1 MTKRCLI
8 MAGGTGGHV
17 FPALAVAQALT
28 QKGWQ
33 VEWLGTAERMEAK
46 VVPEHGF
53 PIHFLPVKGIRGKGF
68 TARWQGLS
76 ALLRSL
82 GQAKTLMRALQPDLV
97 IGFGGYASGPGGV
110 AARLAK
116 IPLVIHEQNAAIGM
130 TNKLLGRVANRI
142 LLGFREAASQFGPAS
157 SKCVVVGNPI
167 RDDIRALP
175 EKASV
180 HSPLRVLV
188 VGGSL
193 GSMPLNTMVPDALAS
208 HAQVEVWHQCGKGN
222 QAALLD
228 GYDNARCQYKVT
240 EFIDDMA
247 DAYAWAD
254 VIICRAGALT
264 VAEVAAAGLSA
275 VFVPLPH
282 AVDDHQTKNAA
293 ALVNA
298 GAATLIQQHE
308 LAQQLPDVIA
318 RWIAHPEECL
328 AQGSKA
334 RQLAIVDATEQAVNQ
349 CLQLVGDTA

>member
-1 MTKRCLI
+1 MSKRCLI

-142 LLGFREAASQFGPAS
+142 LLGFREAAAQFGPAS

-193 GSMPLNTMVPDALAS
+193 GSVPLNTMVPDALAR

-228 GYDNARCQYKVT
+228 SYDKARCQYKVT

-298 GAATLIQQHE
+298 GAATLIQQNE

-328 AQGSKA
+328 ARGSKA

>member
-1 MTKRCLI
+1 MTRRCLI

-17 FPALAVAQALT
+17 FPALAVAHELVAQ
-28 QKGWQ
+28 GWQ
-33 VEWLGTAERMEAK
+33 VEWLGTAERMEAQ

-53 PIHFLPVKGIRGKGF
+53 PIHFLPVKGLRGKGF
-68 TARWQGLS
+68 AARIQGL
-76 ALLRSL
+76 AGLFRSL
-82 GQAKTLMRALQPDLV
+82 GQARTLITAMNPDLV
-97 IGFGGYASGPGGV
+97 IGFGGYASGPGGI

-142 LLGFREAASQFGPAS
+142 LLGFKEAATQFGPAA

-167 RDDIRALP
+167 RNEIRQLAQ
-175 EKASV
+175 KASV

-188 VGGSL
+188 IGGSL
-193 GSMPLNTMVPDALAS
+193 GSVPLNAMVPAALMS
-208 HAQVEVWHQCGKGN
+208 HSQIDVWHQSGKGN
-222 QAALLD
+222 KEALD
-228 GYDNARCQYKVT
+228 DAYSGAQCQWKVT

-264 VAEVAAAGLSA
+264 VAEVAAAGISA

-298 GAATLIQQHE
+298 GAATLIPQNE
-308 LAQQLPDVIA
+308 LAKKLPDVIA
-318 RWIAHPEECL
+318 RWITHPEECL
-328 AQGSKA
+328 ARGSKA

>member
-17 FPALAVAQALT
+17 FPALAVAHALT
-28 QKGWQ
+28 AKGWQ

-46 VVPEHGF
+46 VVPEQGF
-53 PIHFLPVKGIRGKGF
+53 PIHFLPVKGLRGKGF
-68 TARWQGLS
+68 AARLQGVSGLI
-76 ALLRSL
+76 RSL
-82 GQAKTLMRALQPDLV
+82 GQAKALMTALQPDLV

-110 AARLAK
+110 AARLSK

-142 LLGFREAASQFGPAS
+142 LLGFKEAAAQFGAAS

-167 RDDIRALP
+167 RDEILRLP

-180 HSPLRVLV
+180 HSPLRVLI

-193 GSMPLNTMVPDALAS
+193 GSVPLNTMVPAALTS

-222 QAALLD
+222 QEKLNGA
-228 GYDNARCQYKVT
+228 YENAQGQWKVT

-247 DAYAWAD
+247 GAYKWAD

-298 GAATLIQQHE
+298 GAATLIQQNE
-308 LAQQLPDVIA
+308 LTQQLPDVIA